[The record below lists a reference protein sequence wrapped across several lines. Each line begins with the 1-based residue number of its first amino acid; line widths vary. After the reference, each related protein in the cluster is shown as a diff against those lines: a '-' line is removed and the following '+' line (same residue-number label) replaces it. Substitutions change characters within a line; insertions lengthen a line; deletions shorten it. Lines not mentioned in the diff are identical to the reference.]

1 MFLSRFTSA
10 VPAALYL
17 VALVNAAASSS
28 REINVNLTVGP
39 LRFHGPVSFW
49 TRAYNGKL
57 AGPTIRVPQGGT
69 LRIRLNN
76 ALAGPSTDGPL
87 NWFRLP
93 NTTNLHLHGLHVSPR
108 GAADDVFKHVSPGST
123 LQYVYDIPVDHS
135 PGTYFYH
142 PHVHGSSSNQQGG
155 GMSGALIVE
164 PLDTS
169 TWPQALTAMDEEV
182 LLLQHLCF
190 ENKGKYQSSTPY
202 INHLEVV
209 KWGLDNLHPEPVY
222 QDPDAAKDY
231 YLVNG
236 EYLPNVT
243 MSPGQFKRFR
253 LIGAGTS
260 AFLELQ
266 IVGKSLCEMWVL
278 QKDGVWVG
286 SESYLV
292 TRPLMTPGMRLDI
305 AVRCNS
311 SGFYS
316 FESQPNAPYHA
327 KLAKS
332 TAVFAGPIFGIEVV
346 GLPVV
351 MKIPRIL
358 PDRPKYLPDLTGPS
372 FSTIVDST
380 LELNF
385 ETEGG
390 PFRYGPPF
398 PAMHINGEAFSD
410 KDHFIH
416 NMTLGKIETW
426 NVGIAGDSDV
436 GAGNHPFHVHVNPF
450 QVVSISGG
458 TLVESLGVR
467 VGEYRDT
474 IPLSQSLGRIMIRFV
489 PDRFV
494 GRALIHCHMVPHVDL
509 GMAAVAKILPSE

>member
-1 MFLSRFTSA
+1 MDFVSGMFKPLH
-10 VPAALYL
+10 VGGPCGVLP
-17 VALVNAAASSS
+17 VALVNAAAF
-28 REINVNLTVGP
+28 LTRNQCQSHRRP

-209 KWGLDNLHPEPVY
+209 KWGLDNLHPTVY
-222 QDPDAAKDY
+222 QDPDAKDY

-266 IVGKSLCEMWVL
+266 IVGKSLEEMGAP
-278 QKDGVWVG
+278 KDGVQVG
-286 SESYLV
+286 SESAKLLA
-292 TRPLMTPGMRLDI
+292 TNDSRHALGHRCC
-305 AVRCNS
+305 CNS
-311 SGFYS
+311 SGFS
-316 FESQPNAPYHA
+316 LSPSQMLRTTQN
-327 KLAKS
+327 
-332 TAVFAGPIFGIEVV
+332 
-346 GLPVV
+346 
-351 MKIPRIL
+351 
-358 PDRPKYLPDLTGPS
+358 
-372 FSTIVDST
+372 
-380 LELNF
+380 
-385 ETEGG
+385 
-390 PFRYGPPF
+390 
-398 PAMHINGEAFSD
+398 
-410 KDHFIH
+410 
-416 NMTLGKIETW
+416 
-426 NVGIAGDSDV
+426 
-436 GAGNHPFHVHVNPF
+436 
-450 QVVSISGG
+450 
-458 TLVESLGVR
+458 
-467 VGEYRDT
+467 
-474 IPLSQSLGRIMIRFV
+474 
-489 PDRFV
+489 
-494 GRALIHCHMVPHVDL
+494 
-509 GMAAVAKILPSE
+509 